1 MSNKIKILLA
11 DDHKMVRN
19 GLILMLEQQ
28 KTFEPIITE
37 VVNGKEVFEKLEHN
51 TYDLILLDLSMPI
64 MDGITVLKK
73 LRVLEN
79 QTPVLVLTMHNE
91 ESIIKQAIDLG
102 AYGYI
107 LKDSGLEELIKAI
120 LTVKNCER
128 YFSNEI
134 SQILFSK
141 KLKHDGHKSSSKPD
155 KLEDGLTK
163 RETQILTLL
172 VKEYS
177 NQQIADYLFISKR
190 TIEGHRKNIMAKL
203 NIKNA
208 VGLIKYAMENGLLE
222 K

>member
-1 MSNKIKILLA
+1 MSKEIKILLA
-11 DDHKMVRN
+11 EDHQMVRN

-28 KTFEPIITE
+28 KAFEPDITE
-37 VVNGKEVFEKLEHN
+37 VVNGTEVFEKLEHN
-51 TYDLILLDLSMPI
+51 TYDLILLDLSMPV
-64 MDGITVLKK
+64 MDGIAVLKK
-73 LRVLEN
+73 LRTLGIE
-79 QTPVLVLTMHNE
+79 TPVLVLTMHNE
-91 ESIIKQAIDLG
+91 EGIIKQALDLG

-107 LKDSGLEELIKAI
+107 LKSSGLEELVKAI
-120 LTVKNCER
+120 LTVKDYER

-141 KLKHDGHKSSSKPD
+141 KTKSVSK
-155 KLEDGLTK
+155 KTRLESTNPEDTLTK
-163 RETQILTLL
+163 REIQILSLL

-177 NQQIADYLFISKR
+177 NQQIADHFFISKR

-208 VGLIKYAMENGLLE
+208 VGLIKYAMENGLLD